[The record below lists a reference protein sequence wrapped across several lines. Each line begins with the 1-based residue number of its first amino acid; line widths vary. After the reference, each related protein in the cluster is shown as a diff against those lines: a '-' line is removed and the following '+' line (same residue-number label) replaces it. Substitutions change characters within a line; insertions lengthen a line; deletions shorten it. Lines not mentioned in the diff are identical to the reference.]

1 MLINVNMETLVIS
14 SGHGKYVRGASG
26 YLDEVDEAR
35 RVVAQV
41 ASNLRNLGAK
51 VETFNDD
58 VSKTQN
64 DNLKRIV
71 DFHNSKSRQLDV
83 SVHFNAYTKTTKP
96 MGTECL
102 YVTQSALSKQVS
114 AGIAGAGKLIDR
126 GPKKRTDLY
135 FLNNTAMPAI
145 LIEVCFV
152 DSEADA
158 NSYRQ
163 YFAAICNSIASV
175 LRNYGSSTT
184 PPTPTP
190 TPPSSSGPLLTL
202 NGKASW
208 FGGPN
213 DTGVSSSEGLAF
225 IYKVEDASQLFL
237 PYQPSGTTGLA
248 RRLNPSVM
256 YFAARF
262 DYSVTPK
269 EMLLVNRG
277 LVRANGIELE
287 AYPADWGPNENTGR
301 VVDLSP
307 YLMDSLKIKTDDVVE
322 VIFPT
327 PKKA

>member
-1 MLINVNMETLVIS
+1 MKNFVIS

-41 ASNLRNLGAK
+41 ASDLQKLGAT

-58 VSKTQN
+58 VSRTQN
-64 DNLKRIV
+64 ENLKRIV

-83 SVHFNAYTKTTKP
+83 SVHFNAYNTTSKP
-96 MGTECL
+96 MGTEVL
-102 YVTQSALSKQVS
+102 YVTQSALSKQVASGIAS
-114 AGIAGAGKLIDR
+114 AGQLINR

-135 FLNNTAMPAI
+135 FLNNTAKPAI

-152 DSEADA
+152 DSSADA
-158 NSYRQ
+158 NLYKQ
-163 YFAAICNSIASV
+163 YFTNICSSIAGILRAEGESV
-175 LRNYGSSTT
+175 PTPPT

-190 TPPSSSGPLLTL
+190 SEPLLTL

-213 DTGVSSSEGLAF
+213 DTGVAPDEGLAF
-225 IYKVEDASQLFL
+225 IYKVEDAPQLFL
-237 PYQPSGTTGLA
+237 PYQPAGTTGLA
-248 RRLNPSVM
+248 RRLDPSVY

-269 EMLLVNRG
+269 QMLLGTKG
-277 LVRANGIELE
+277 LVRVKGGLE
-287 AYPADWGPNENTGR
+287 FIASPADWGPNANTGR
-301 VVDLSP
+301 VADLSP
-307 YLMDSLKIKTDDVVE
+307 SLMDALKIKTDDVVE
-322 VIFPT
+322 VIFPAPGT
-327 PKKA
+327 

>member
-1 MLINVNMETLVIS
+1 MKSFVIS

-35 RVVAQV
+35 RVVSQV
-41 ASNLRNLGAK
+41 ASDLRKLGAT

-64 DNLKRIV
+64 ENLKRIV

-83 SVHFNAYTKTTKP
+83 SVHFNAYTKTSKP
-96 MGTECL
+96 MGTEVL

-114 AGIAGAGKLIDR
+114 AGIASAGKLIDR

-135 FLNNTAMPAI
+135 FLNNTAKPAI

-158 NSYRQ
+158 TLYRQ
-163 YFAAICNSIASV
+163 YFAGICSSISGV
-175 LRNYGSSTT
+175 LRAEGEGAPIPPTPPT

-190 TPPSSSGPLLTL
+190 PSGPLLTL

-213 DTGVSSSEGLAF
+213 DTGVSPSEGLAF
-225 IYKVEDASQLFL
+225 IFKVEDAPHLFL
-237 PYQPSGTTGLA
+237 PYQPVGTTGLA
-248 RRLNPSVM
+248 RRLNPSVA

-262 DYSVTPK
+262 DYSVTSK
-269 EMLLVNRG
+269 QMLLVNKG
-277 LVRANGIELE
+277 LVRVKGGMELI
-287 AYPADWGPNENTGR
+287 AYPADWGPHENTGR

-322 VIFPT
+322 VIFPAPGT
-327 PKKA
+327 